1 METGDPDSRKPNNY
15 FNLLPNP
22 DKELTTSM

>member
-1 METGDPDSRKPNNY
+1 METGDPISHKPDNY

-22 DKELTTSM
+22 DKELPTLM